1 MRLRIAKKETA
12 GGWRAVVIRV
22 ASVLVALLL
31 SGLIMA
37 AMGFDPVAAYLA
49 IAKGSFGSTRGL

>member
-12 GGWRAVVIRV
+12 GGWRAVVIRF
-22 ASVLVALLL
+22 ASVFVALIL

-49 IAKGSFGSTRGL
+49 IAKGSLALSAA